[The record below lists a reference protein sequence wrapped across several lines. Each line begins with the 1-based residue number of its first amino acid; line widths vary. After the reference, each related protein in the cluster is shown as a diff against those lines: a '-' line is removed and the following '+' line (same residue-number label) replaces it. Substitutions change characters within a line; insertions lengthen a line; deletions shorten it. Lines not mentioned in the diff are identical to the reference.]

1 MISIETIKSTYG
13 SEIAILLLCC
23 RIHFKTASTLELQ
36 QLIANSKIDWNH
48 FIYLCSYHRVEPV
61 VYKILADAAIPAS
74 TAGIIKQKRLYL
86 IQQSFKL
93 AIETERIIKKL
104 NSHGI
109 ECIPYKGAALC
120 RQLYGDIISR
130 ESSDIDLV
138 IAPHD
143 FEKVLPLMKE
153 DGYSFENQD
162 EYAYF
167 KDAIYERKNQMS
179 FNKFSNEKRE
189 FHIEFHWRI
198 TENITRVMKGL
209 NKVLF
214 AKGELIQ
221 LARDH
226 VSTINITRHYLAMF
240 THHAFHDG
248 FTFFKN
254 LIDIS
259 QITSVALSEFQIDQV
274 QKTIRM
280 YHLEKAAALSNFLTA
295 ELFGVHLFFY
305 NTNLKQVSA
314 NRRTYFIEKLL
325 NKKMLGHNFN
335 SGLYNKSTLALKDT
349 ALDKFTYLTA
359 CLQLRFIPSAK
370 DIRIFNLPKQL
381 YFLYS
386 VLKPFRSMFS
396 RVSREEEKQIARQQS
411 TKSSNTSI

>member
-1 MISIETIKSTYG
+1 MISIETIKLTYG
-13 SEIAILLLCC
+13 FEAAILLLCC
-23 RIHFKTASTLELQ
+23 RIHFKTASTHELQ
-36 QLIANSKIDWNH
+36 QLIANNKVDWDH

-167 KDAIYERKNQMS
+167 KDAIYKRKKGLS
-179 FNKFSNEKRE
+179 FNKYQGAARE

-198 TENITRVMKGL
+198 TENVNRLSKASHTLLFGPTQHLLLAKETV
-209 NKVLF
+209 KVLN
-214 AKGELIQ
+214 AN
-221 LARDH
+221 DH
-226 VSTINITRHYLAMF
+226 YIALFI
-240 THHAFHDG
+240 HHAINDSYAVLRNLTDLCQVAVTDG
-248 FTFFKN
+248 
-254 LIDIS
+254 
-259 QITSVALSEFQIDQV
+259 
-274 QKTIRM
+274 IRPDM
-280 YHLEKAAALSNFLTA
+280 NYIGQTLAAFRLRKAANICNSLSQH
-295 ELFGVHLFFY
+295 LFGIHLPYALQDAPVHASE
-305 NTNLKQVSA
+305 KK
-314 NRRTYFIEKLL
+314 YFIENLL
-325 NKKMLGHNFN
+325 NRKKLGRFYEVR
-335 SGLYNKSTLALKDT
+335 LINKSVLNLKDST
-349 ALDKFTYLTA
+349 ADKISYIFS
-359 CLQLRFIPSAK
+359 CIQLRFVPTAK
-370 DIRIFNLPKQL
+370 DIRIFNLPRPL
-381 YFLYS
+381 YFLYP
-386 VLKPFRSMFS
+386 VLKPFRSM
-396 RVSREEEKQIARQQS
+396 VSRNSNKEVLETARRQA
-411 TKSSNTSI
+411 